1 MEQIQRKFTQMMQ
14 KVFEAIEPE
23 LKNYRKHNSI
33 NYLDPIICKNLDP
46 KIYHKGYQLHKHK
59 ITPMA

>member
-1 MEQIQRKFTQMMQ
+1 MQ